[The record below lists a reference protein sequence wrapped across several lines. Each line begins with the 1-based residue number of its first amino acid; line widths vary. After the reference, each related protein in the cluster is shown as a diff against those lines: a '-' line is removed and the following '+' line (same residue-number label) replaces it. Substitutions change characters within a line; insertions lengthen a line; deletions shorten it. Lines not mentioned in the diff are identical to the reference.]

1 MASIPA
7 EVNNARRE
15 EIWHLFLKGYNPQS
29 IKRELNMTNPT
40 LYRDI
45 NFLTEESKKFMYSMA
60 KGTHVLMYKKAIDG
74 TNLALTEAWNKF
86 HNPEILEKPKLG
98 YLRLIGDF
106 NKSLMELTINGP
118 SVMAIEDLRKKIEN
132 AGINVDLNLNNIGG
146 ETDRTDKYDSP
157 QNNIN

>member
-1 MASIPA
+1 
-7 EVNNARRE
+7 
-15 EIWHLFLKGYNPQS
+15 
-29 IKRELNMTNPT
+29 
-40 LYRDI
+40 
-45 NFLTEESKKFMYSMA
+45 MYSMA

>member
-1 MASIPA
+1 MLTGHTPLQI
-7 EVNNARRE
+7 
-15 EIWHLFLKGYNPQS
+15 
-29 IKRELNMTNPT
+29 IKT
-40 LYRDI
+40 LGTRQAVIYKDI
-45 NFLTEESKKFMYSMA
+45 DFLTEESKFMYSMA

>member
-60 KGTHVLMYKKAIDG
+60 KGTHVLMHKMAIDG
-74 TNLALTEAWNKF
+74 ISLALREAWSRFNDPRV
-86 HNPEILEKPKLG
+86 PEKQRVS
-98 YLRLIGDF
+98 YLRLIGEF
-106 NKSLMELTINGP
+106 NRSI
-118 SVMAIEDLRKKIEN
+118 I
-132 AGINVDLNLNNIGG
+132 
-146 ETDRTDKYDSP
+146 
-157 QNNIN
+157 